1 MEMERLIISS
11 LRQSAGKTSLI
22 IGLAKALNMKMGY
35 MKPFGE
41 RFLYKKKR
49 LWDYDAAL
57 ITQIFNL
64 EENPEDISIG
74 FHHLQLFYA
83 LDESSTNEKLLDT
96 FDRVSNN
103 KDIVFVEAGKDISY
117 GTSVHL
123 DAKAMTKVLDGQ
135 LLLVISGDENTII
148 DDIGFIAGGMTID
161 RTHFKGVV
169 INKVANIDD
178 FTDSYLPII
187 KKMRVPILG
196 IIPYCPE
203 LAYFTVEYLADRI
216 FAKVLTGKSGL
227 QHQVRDILVGSIG
240 ADTAIISSLFEDR
253 HKTLIVSGDRSD
265 MILNAIECGIAAIIL
280 TNNIVPSSA
289 IICKAEDKGVPL
301 LLVSSDTHET
311 ARQIDNIEPLP
322 TKNDTEK
329 IAIIEQMVKKH
340 VDIQLITKA
349 ASSSAS

>member
-1 MEMERLIISS
+1 MERLIIASS
-11 LRQSAGKTSLI
+11 RQSAGKTSLI
-22 IGLAKALNMKMGY
+22 IGLAKALNRKMGY

-64 EENPEDISIG
+64 EDAAEDISIG
-74 FHHLQLFYA
+74 FHHLQLFYS
-83 LDESSTNEKLLDT
+83 LDESSTNTKLLET
-96 FDRVSNN
+96 FNHVSNN

-123 DAKAMTKVLDGQ
+123 DAITITKVLDGQ

-148 DDIGFIAGGMTID
+148 DDIGFIASGMSID

-169 INKVANIDD
+169 INKVANMND
-178 FTDSYLPII
+178 FTESYLPII
-187 KKMRVPILG
+187 KKMEVPVLG
-196 IIPYCPE
+196 MIPYCPE
-203 LAYFTVEYLADRI
+203 LAYFSVEYLADRI
-216 FAKVLTGKSGL
+216 FAKVLTGESGMK
-227 QHQVRDILVGSIG
+227 HQIRDILVGSIG
-240 ADTAIISSLFEDR
+240 AEMAIKSSLFEDR
-253 HKTLIVSGDRSD
+253 HKALVVSGDRSD
-265 MILNAIECGIAAIIL
+265 IILNAIEYGNAAIIL

-289 IICKAEDKGVPL
+289 MISKAENKGVPL

-322 TKNDTEK
+322 TRNDTEK
-329 IAIIEQMVKKH
+329 ITIIERMVQKY
-340 VDIQLITKA
+340 VDIHLVAKTA
-349 ASSSAS
+349 VS

>member
-1 MEMERLIISS
+1 MERLIISS

-57 ITQIFNL
+57 LTQIFNL
-64 EENPEDISIG
+64 EEAPEDISIG

-83 LDESSTNEKLLDT
+83 LDESSTNAKLLET
-96 FDRVSNN
+96 FDHVSSN

-123 DAKAMTKVLDGQ
+123 DAKTLTKVLEGQ
-135 LLLVISGDENTII
+135 LVLVISGDENTII
-148 DDIGFIAGGMTID
+148 DDIGFIADGMAID

-169 INKVANIDD
+169 INKVANLDD

-187 KKMRVPILG
+187 KKMGIPILG
-196 IIPYCPE
+196 IMPYCPE
-203 LAYFTVEYLADRI
+203 LAYFSVEYLADRI
-216 FAKVLTGKSGL
+216 FAKVLAGESGL
-227 QHQVRDILVGSIG
+227 KHQVQAVLVGSIG
-240 ADTAIISSLFEDR
+240 ADAAVKSCLFEDR
-253 HKTLIVSGDRSD
+253 HKALIVSGDRND
-265 MILNAIECGIAAIIL
+265 MILNAIECGIAAVIL
-280 TNNIVPSSA
+280 TSNIVPSSA
-289 IICKAEDKGVPL
+289 MISKAEDKGVPL

-311 ARQIDNIEPLP
+311 AKQINNIEPLP
-322 TKNDTEK
+322 TRNDTEK
-329 IAIIEQMVKKH
+329 IAMIEQLVKKY
-340 VDIQLITKA
+340 VDIQRITQA
-349 ASSSAS
+349 ASS

>member
-1 MEMERLIISS
+1 MERLVIAS

-22 IGLAKALNMKMGY
+22 IGLAKALKMKMGY

-64 EENPEDISIG
+64 EETPEDMSIG
-74 FHHLQLFYA
+74 FHHLQLFYS
-83 LDESSTNEKLLDT
+83 LDENSTNAKLMET
-96 FDRVSNN
+96 FGRLSNN
-103 KDIVFVEAGKDISY
+103 KEIVFIEAGKDITY

-123 DAKAMTKVLDGQ
+123 DAQTVTKGLDGQ
-135 LLLVISGDENTII
+135 LILVISGDENTIA
-148 DDIGFIAGGMTID
+148 DDIGFIANEMNID
-161 RTHFKGVV
+161 HPHFKGVV
-169 INKVANIDD
+169 INKVANIGD

-187 KKMRVPILG
+187 KKMGVPILG
-196 IIPYCPE
+196 MIPYCPE
-203 LAYFTVEYLADRI
+203 LACFSVEYLADRI
-216 FAKVLTGKSGL
+216 FAKVLAGESGL
-227 QHQVRDILVGSIG
+227 KHQIRATLVGSIG
-240 ADTAIISSLFEDR
+240 ADAAIKNSLFEDR
-253 HKTLIVSGDRSD
+253 HKALIVSGDRSD

-289 IICKAEDKGVPL
+289 MISKAEDKGIPL

-322 TKNDTEK
+322 TRNDTEK
-329 IAIIEQMVKKH
+329 IAVIEQMVRNY

-349 ASSSAS
+349 ASL